1 MTTFA
6 ANSAAAAAPWMS
18 RAELAQASGLR
29 EDLVA
34 RFIPA
39 TDTPNGPMYPAQQM
53 ALAVYVKELTD
64 HNLPAA
70 LVDEKV
76 REFTARPPARAP
88 LYAPPAHATSRRG
101 LWTAVGGA
109 ATAALILG
117 GILGGLIG
125 SSNSGSSNAS
135 GAPATVTVEAA
146 APQLN
151 PAIPASPDPVCAEW
165 APIADSY
172 AAKLKEWG
180 SRGGDPNLPAS
191 TWTPEQRALNMAS
204 IPIMRDQVED
214 LKRLAAKAKDPFLA
228 SLLRAQAMYEDA
240 FIPRLPNY
248 QPSDRP
254 LWQAAYDFSGAV
266 RAACTTVQ
274 PR

>member
-6 ANSAAAAAPWMS
+6 ANNAAAAAPWMS

-64 HNLPAA
+64 HNLPPAV
-70 LVDEKV
+70 VDEKV
-76 REFTARPPARAP
+76 REFTARPPAPAP
-88 LYAPPAHATSRRG
+88 YTLPARTTGRRG

-109 ATAALILG
+109 ATAALIVG
-117 GILGGLIG
+117 GILGGLMG
-125 SSNSGSSNAS
+125 SSNSGSNAS
-135 GAPATVTVEAA
+135 SAPATVTVAAA
-146 APQLN
+146 APQLS
-151 PAIPASPDPVCAEW
+151 PTIPSAPDPVCAEW

-204 IPIMRDQVED
+204 IPVMRDQVED

-240 FIPRLPNY
+240 FIPRLPSY